1 MDKFKTAKLF
11 DAGGDL
17 SQRWFVY
24 YHFLSPD
31 TGKYCRFRH
40 WVPQKILT
48 ASGRRDK
55 AHEIIKS
62 INTRLRQGFN
72 PYAHTERKYTSL
84 AVAIAY
90 VLSLK
95 ENSCRKRTHHTYSSM
110 VQKFNDWL
118 ISKNLLNLAVDDF
131 NYHHAQEFMD
141 YTKAILK
148 NSNRTYNNRVTAM
161 KTLFKVLVK
170 REWILINPFDKIDML
185 PEEDPSVIVFTI
197 DDQIKIP
204 SIKDIIGVGL
214 VGDFIHGI
222 HVMNLSFRNIKESG
236 YLSNN
241 IIEGMYL
248 NATFGLAKM
257 GPPEKANTQID
268 GRRIE
273 SVETAR
279 NYKFFHNALT
289 LCDRYHLVGKLF
301 KNLVISVC
309 VGLGKVAARYCSLA
323 KSKMVGLGL
332 VCGNDA
338 DELSK
343 AFATCKL
350 TKYHNQQLI
359 PTTQRFDVFI
369 TLVSHNDA
377 IKNSFRQK
385 LNKLTENKFSLVHN
399 TRYLFGY
406 YDTNSNRHV
415 DYLYV

>member
-1 MDKFKTAKLF
+1 MALTYYRLLGFCPFKEFSDRGFVKERHTQDTEHIKCASIQTKVMF
-11 DAGGDL
+11 DNCNKAISGNSG
-17 SQRWFVY
+17 VY
-24 YHFLSPD
+24 LDSNSIFRNTPKRFYMQMLLNPFKEQFYLPSVFIKQSNMFSLYLKVVSKVSERSSVFYRIKTHTSEKTWIFFPCLLPRESY
-31 TGKYCRFRH
+31 GLIVKY
-40 WVPQKILT
+40 VVGSIKKILAINDFVLKL
-48 ASGRRDK
+48 ASFSYYKIGTDNIDR
-55 AHEIIKS
+55 E
-62 INTRLRQGFN
+62 
-72 PYAHTERKYTSL
+72 
-84 AVAIAY
+84 
-90 VLSLK
+90 
-95 ENSCRKRTHHTYSSM
+95 
-110 VQKFNDWL
+110 
-118 ISKNLLNLAVDDF
+118 
-131 NYHHAQEFMD
+131 
-141 YTKAILK
+141 
-148 NSNRTYNNRVTAM
+148 
-161 KTLFKVLVK
+161 KTC
-170 REWILINPFDKIDML
+170 
-185 PEEDPSVIVFTI
+185 
-197 DDQIKIP
+197 QIKIP

-273 SVETAR
+273 SVETAW

-289 LCDRYHLVGKLF
+289 LCDRYHLVSKLF

-350 TKYHNQQLI
+350 TKHHNQQLI
-359 PTTQRFDVFI
+359 PTAQRFDVFV
-369 TLVSHNDA
+369 TLISHNDA
-377 IKNSFRQK
+377 IKTSFRQK

-415 DYLYV
+415 DFLYV